1 MKKILLFSLSALLFI
16 TANAQTGVSIN
27 ETGNSADASAML
39 DVSSTTTGML
49 IPRMTE
55 VQRDAIG
62 SPATGLMIY
71 QTDGATGFY
80 YYDSAAWVSATG
92 AKELN
97 DLTDGKTDYGNEE
110 SVYLGEN
117 AGAAATA
124 GGFWDGKFNA
134 VLGVDAFKTT
144 IGGHESVAIGYKALE
159 LGASSTRNTAVGYL
173 ALQNNNGAGN
183 TAIGSQSMTFAT
195 GQNNTALG
203 NFSLGIVQAGNQN
216 TVIGFNAG
224 SDLVSGDKNIAIGIE
239 ANLAN
244 TTGNNQM
251 NIGDLI
257 YGTGVSDPTGNVA
270 GNVGIGKGN
279 NAPNSTLSVNGS
291 MSLPIISLGPG
302 GTHTLGENHYTVVG
316 ENVVIRLPLT
326 GVIGRIYVIKSLI
339 TQVELLVNGLYLV
352 DGSNA
357 DIIIA
362 PGKYIKIQALTD
374 TSWVI
379 IGQN

>member
-159 LGASSTRNTAVGYL
+159 LGTNSTRNTAVGYL
-173 ALQNNNGAGN
+173 ALQTTSGAGN
-183 TAIGSQSMTFAT
+183 TAIGSQSMMVSV
-195 GQNNTALG
+195 GHDNTAIG
-203 NFSLGIVQAGNQN
+203 NFSLGIVTNGNRN

-224 SDLVSGDKNIAIGIE
+224 SLLETGDKNIAIGNE
-239 ANLAN
+239 THLASP
-244 TTGNNQM
+244 TGSNQM

-257 YGTGVSDPTGNVA
+257 YGTGVSETTA
-270 GNVGIGKGN
+270 KVGIGNGN
-279 NAPNSTLSVNGS
+279 NAPTSTLDVNGS
-291 MSLPIISLGPG
+291 VTMGYASGLSV
-302 GTHTLGENHYTVVG
+302 TLDETHYTYNCTATGQDITLPTAVG
-316 ENVVIRLPLT
+316 IT
-326 GVIGRIYVIKSLI
+326 GRVYIIKFSAATGTSFVSTASGQKI
-339 TQVELLVNGLYLV
+339 
-352 DGSNA
+352 DGSFTYTLTA
-357 DIIIA
+357 Y
-362 PGKYIKIQALTD
+362 KYVQVQSDGANWL
-374 TSWVI
+374 I